1 MDPVLA
7 EILKWLALGVLIALV
22 VSVAVQDPDQWP

>member
-7 EILKWLALGVLIALV
+7 EILKWLALGVLLV
-22 VSVAVQDPDQWP
+22 LAVLVAVQDPDKL